1 MPGLADLL
9 IGRITSI
16 EHGAKNLLNIDNW
29 YLGLY
34 AQDSWRIS
42 PRLTLNFGMRWEPYF
57 GQNVLNNA
65 VSIFDM
71 DNFQQ
76 GIKSKVFLNAPAG
89 LIYPGDE
96 GFPAG
101 ADRTEQ
107 AVVEPV
113 AARRVRVGRSWRRP
127 SVGAFLVRHGL
138 RLHVRRVPQHQRWR
152 ATLRQPIDSSTIH
165 PG

>member
-1 MPGLADLL
+1 MR
-9 IGRITSI
+9 RIR
-16 EHGAKNLLNIDNW
+16 GALST
-29 YLGLY
+29 
-34 AQDSWRIS
+34 A
-42 PRLTLNFGMRWEPYF
+42 LTLNFGMRWEPYF

-96 GFPAG
+96 GFP
-101 ADRTEQ
+101 
-107 AVVEPV
+107 P
-113 AARRVRVGRSWRRP
+113 GR
-127 SVGAFLVRHGL
+127 
-138 RLHVRRVPQHQRWR
+138 
-152 ATLRQPIDSSTIH
+152 